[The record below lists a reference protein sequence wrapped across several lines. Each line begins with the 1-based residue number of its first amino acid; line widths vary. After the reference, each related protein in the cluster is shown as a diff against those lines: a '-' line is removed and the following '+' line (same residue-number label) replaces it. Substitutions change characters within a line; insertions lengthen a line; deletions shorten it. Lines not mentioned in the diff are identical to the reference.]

1 MAKSRLDKTLGDYVV
16 IALSPALIMTLVG
29 SLVFFLLE
37 VSYRGQYATRMHWI
51 LFWFV
56 FGAVLVARIAIEEG
70 KEHARLF
77 GVVLCGAVG
86 FAAMRFIDDA
96 VLIAWVLLAIVWW
109 CSSKLTWDCTLID
122 ESEDASGEGLLQ
134 AAGFNS
140 AEQPDSAADAP
151 DKVSKA
157 ARNGDEAS
165 PFNDAADD
173 SISDESEGGK
183 ARPHAPGLWV
193 VYFSLAALPL
203 FGAGQLLIP
212 AAEAGRR
219 SYAFQLLAVYVAS
232 ALALLLTTSFLGL
245 RRYLR
250 QRKLEMSPAMTRGWL
265 GMGTV
270 LLVALLLLALLIP
283 RPQGEYTLTAMIDK
297 LDAKL
302 KQASKFAFLKND
314 KGQGEGRQI
323 GDPDPQAKQPGD
335 ARQQGQGQ
343 PGGQGQGNAP
353 QGKPGE
359 QDGKGEAKPEAQA
372 GEQQQGQNPDKS
384 GQQGDN
390 KSDKPGQQPDP
401 AGQPPPK
408 DPQGGNPQQP
418 PDQAQQAQQQQQQ
431 AGQAQ
436 QPQQPNPGQPPQ
448 QADKAQQARNDQAQK
463 AQQPNQAQQQQQQN
477 QAQKPQEAA
486 ANKPPPPPPPV
497 PSATNLMGLLASMVK
512 WILYGV
518 LILVGLY
525 LLRRHWAQIVD
536 FLARLWAELLSLFG
550 FKPKPS
556 PDNEE
561 EKQKSVVRDTRPFAS
576 FVNPYASGAAGRMSP
591 PQLVRY
597 TFEALEAWSREQVVE
612 RPPSQT
618 PLEFA
623 DELGRRVPTLA
634 QDVAQTAQLYMHIAY
649 SRKTP
654 SRDRL
659 DVLERLWRQLSS

>member
-37 VSYRGQYATRMHWI
+37 VSYRGQYASRMHWI

-70 KEHARLF
+70 QAHARLF

-96 VLIAWVLLAIVWW
+96 VLIAWVLLAVVWW

-134 AAGFNS
+134 AAGFNT
-140 AEQPDSAADAP
+140 AEQPDSAAEGP

-157 ARNGDEAS
+157 SRNGDEAS
-165 PFNDAADD
+165 PFNDADDD

-270 LLVALLLLALLIP
+270 LLVALLFLALLIP

-302 KQASKFAFLKND
+302 KAASKFAFLKND
-314 KGQGEGRQI
+314 KGHGEGRKI

-359 QDGKGEAKPEAQA
+359 QDGKGEAKPDAKA

-384 GQQGDN
+384 GQQRDN

-401 AGQPPPK
+401 AGQPPK
-408 DPQGGNPQQP
+408 DPQGDPQQP
-418 PDQAQQAQQQQQQ
+418 ADQAQQQN

-448 QADKAQQARNDQAQK
+448 QADKAQQARNDPAQK
-463 AQQPNQAQQQQQQN
+463 AQQPNQAQQQQQN
-477 QAQKPQEAA
+477 QAQKPQQAA
-486 ANKPPPPPPPV
+486 ANKPAPAT
-497 PSATNLMGLLASMVK
+497 PSTSMAASLLGWLASMVK

-518 LILVGLY
+518 LALVGLY
-525 LLRRHWAQIVD
+525 LLRRHWAQLVD
-536 FLARLWAELLSLFG
+536 FLAKLWAELLSLFG
-550 FKPKPS
+550 IKPKPT
-556 PDNEE
+556 PDKADESDR
-561 EKQKSVVRDTRPFAS
+561 SVVRDIRPFAS

-618 PLEFA
+618 PMEFA